1 MHRSH
6 STFIHVALSSGHCF
20 VAYRE
25 NEHSLLN
32 RSRIYYAKLILCAST
47 IKVMLNCYQAIS
59 VVPYKTTS
67 PASICLYTVRA
78 PVFPEFA
85 DKTCLYRK
93 FFNICIW
100 HRVSNLDSKILY
112 ATRPSSLRIKI
123 INLRQWTQI
132 SVKLSKMFSC
142 FGQQAM
148 CELLRLH
155 LLLILMLIV
164 RPLMFKNNKT
174 CGFISITWVWF
185 VHCLHI
191 EWFLKKFVLTFL
203 VVERIFSRLD
213 QVSLGMVTSAIKT

>member
-1 MHRSH
+1 MHIIRHLVVLKDIVWAGNIRQNPVSSSDKPDQGIYIVCLYYTVNDVVPVMHRSH

-93 FFNICIW
+93 FFNICI
-100 HRVSNLDSKILY
+100 
-112 ATRPSSLRIKI
+112 
-123 INLRQWTQI
+123 
-132 SVKLSKMFSC
+132 
-142 FGQQAM
+142 
-148 CELLRLH
+148 
-155 LLLILMLIV
+155 
-164 RPLMFKNNKT
+164 
-174 CGFISITWVWF
+174 
-185 VHCLHI
+185 
-191 EWFLKKFVLTFL
+191 
-203 VVERIFSRLD
+203 
-213 QVSLGMVTSAIKT
+213 